1 MYPSIELFYE
11 KNKNVLFGELKPSK
25 SVVKDVENCFEHFK
39 CYWEQGNKTVTK
51 GDVPMVLNK
60 DVDENTRNQNIRVMQ
75 EFSFIASTQ
84 TVGVYKFTE
93 NFISLCTSSQPL
105 GIVVLDALY
114 NIRGI
119 ENLTMYLNYLL
130 CCLREAY
137 TFGEVVLFPDSAD
150 KFILKVPDKAKR
162 DEYRQRVYDMY
173 GFIGDTRRDP
183 PHLTTDEYTPNMSY
197 MSRTELEKLGLLVKK
212 EKDGMDILVL
222 TTNGHHLLQRI
233 NDNLSKIIVVQ
244 KNGNLSLQQIYYG
257 APGTGKSFEVRR
269 KVNELTGLEDNEDNP
284 YVFRTTFHPDYDYAS
299 FVGCYKP
306 TMEGKDI
313 VYSFNPQTFT
323 NAYIKAWQEYKKE
336 QGKNVCLVI
345 EEINRGNC
353 AQIFGDIFQL
363 LDRKGGFSESPIDA
377 DKDLRDYLVD
387 LTKDTDVDKKLP
399 ADAIKNGKLQ
409 LPPNL
414 YILATMNTSDQSLFP
429 MDSAFKRRWNWK
441 YTPIVDAEK
450 GFQID
455 IEGAKYNWWEF
466 VKKINDLIYDKLE
479 SEDKKLGY
487 FFAGNNPVIDID
499 CFVSKVLFYLWNDV
513 FKDADLEG
521 TPFKNHSFYSL
532 FNEDGAINAEEV
544 VNFLGDEP
552 LSLDWVSKSKE
563 VEVVKEGKGVRDLTK
578 YSING
583 EGRYSKMSIPFTVID
598 LISQQTKCSYE
609 ELKSKWAGFD
619 KEFIF
624 TETEYQRRKQDS
636 TYKSFEK
643 VYNQLALVNDESV
656 YILNNIWDK
665 PRIEKFTEYLHNA
678 YPDIDIKIEPLQ
690 Q

>member
-429 MDSAFKRRWNWK
+429 MDSAFKRRWSWECV
-441 YTPIVDAEK
+441 PIDYEHEK
-450 GFQID
+450 SSQFIIKIG
-455 IEGAKYNWWEF
+455 GKPYKWNEF
-466 VKKINDLIYDKLE
+466 LNAVNQKIFRATD
-479 SEDKKLGY
+479 SEDKQMGN
-487 FFAGNNPVIDID
+487 FFINGDVDERQFID
-499 CFVSKVLFYLWNDV
+499 KVMFYLWNDICKEEYHTTNNFFRV
-513 FKDADLEG
+513 PVEGDDAG
-521 TPFKNHSFYSL
+521 
-532 FNEDGAINAEEV
+532 
-544 VNFLGDEP
+544 
-552 LSLDWVSKSKE
+552 SKE
-563 VEVVKEGKGVRDLTK
+563 
-578 YSING
+578 
-583 EGRYSKMSIPFTVID
+583 F
-598 LISQQTKCSYE
+598 
-609 ELKSKWAGFD
+609 
-619 KEFIF
+619 
-624 TETEYQRRKQDS
+624 
-636 TYKSFEK
+636 SF
-643 VYNQLALVNDESV
+643 NQLFSAEATTLLKGFMKYLDVKPIGDGSQSAENEEENALDGE
-656 YILNNIWDK
+656 
-665 PRIEKFTEYLHNA
+665 
-678 YPDIDIKIEPLQ
+678 
-690 Q
+690 